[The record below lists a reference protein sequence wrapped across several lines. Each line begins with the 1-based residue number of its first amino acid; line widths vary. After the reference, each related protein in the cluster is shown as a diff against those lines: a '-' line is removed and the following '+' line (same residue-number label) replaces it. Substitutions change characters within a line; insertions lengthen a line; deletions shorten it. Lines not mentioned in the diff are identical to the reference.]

1 MSSGR
6 NKIATAGFA
15 VVAGFLTLSGVCR
28 AEDLTTSDEI
38 MKALAPKT
46 LVTRSLSGTHS
57 DAQAKIVQVNIPDSL
72 RNRIAGS
79 LTPDDRQRLTALA
92 DGRPNIDVSVKF
104 DFDSDRIGAAAVPA
118 TDEIGKA
125 LISQKLAGGTFLVA
139 GHTDGKGTDDYNQ
152 RLSER
157 RAEAVKAYL
166 VAHYQIPAANLIT
179 VGYGKTKLKDVSN
192 PLAPENRRVQLVNMT
207 ATAVAKN

>member
-38 MKALAPKT
+38 MKALAPKA

-79 LTPDDRQRLTALA
+79 LSPDDRQRLTALA
-92 DGRPNIDVSVKF
+92 DGRPNIDISVNF
-104 DFDSDRIGAAAVPA
+104 EFDSDRIGAAAVPA

>member
-38 MKALAPKT
+38 MKALAPKM

-79 LTPDDRQRLTALA
+79 LSPDKRQRLTALT
-92 DGRPNIDVSVKF
+92 DGRPNIDISVKF

-166 VAHYQIPAANLIT
+166 VVHYQIPAANLIT

>member
-92 DGRPNIDVSVKF
+92 DGRPNIDISVKF
-104 DFDSDRIGAAAVPA
+104 DFDSDRISAAAVPA

>member
-57 DAQAKIVQVNIPDSL
+57 DTQAKIVQVNIPDSL

-79 LTPDDRQRLTALA
+79 LSPDDRQHLTALA
-92 DGRPNIDVSVKF
+92 DGRPNIDISVNF